1 VNTSGS
7 LRDFPLA
14 DLSGE
19 SGRQLGQS
27 ITEAIQISNPS
38 DLIDMIEDRDLRT
51 PIAPPLTSLE
61 EARVSFNAGTDQK
74 GANRQLMLSDKSQTL
89 SETLARE
96 MSDTLTREIQV
107 SAHTDT
113 YTAM

>member
-1 VNTSGS
+1 
-7 LRDFPLA
+7 
-14 DLSGE
+14 
-19 SGRQLGQS
+19 
-27 ITEAIQISNPS
+27 
-38 DLIDMIEDRDLRT
+38 MIEDRDLRT

-89 SETLARE
+89 SETHARE